1 MFGTVEDIQEL
12 LTEFSGKGTPI
23 NANKERV
30 DFGRIIGQ
38 FYNTETNQLLDTTM
52 GIIHYG

>member
-12 LTEFSGKGTPI
+12 LTEFSGRGTPI

-38 FYNTETNQLLDTTM
+38 FYNTETNQL
-52 GIIHYG
+52 